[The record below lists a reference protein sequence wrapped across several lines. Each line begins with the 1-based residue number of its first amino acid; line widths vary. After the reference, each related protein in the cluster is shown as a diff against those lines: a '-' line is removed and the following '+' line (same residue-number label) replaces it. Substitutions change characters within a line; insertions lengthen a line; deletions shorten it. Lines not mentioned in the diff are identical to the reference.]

1 MLAFIARRLVVSVL
15 VFLAATV
22 VVFLMAVNVGDPLAE
37 ARQLPSGPAQES
49 AIAEITERMNL
60 DEPVYIRYFL
70 WLGGVLTGDL
80 GVTATGHSVNAML
93 ENAVGATL
101 QLVLGATV
109 LSIVIGI
116 SIGVIS
122 ALRQYSGLDLSVTFA
137 AFLFYSLPVFWVGTL
152 LKQFVA
158 IDLNNWLADPTLALW
173 VIGLVAL
180 FVALFCA
187 SLVVGDR
194 RTRLTTFAVGFL
206 GMVALLWALSE
217 TGWFADPG
225 LGVFVIAVTAIAGAV
240 GFTTL
245 FSGLDWN
252 SPVMRAAMTAAVAG
266 IVCALVLDPV
276 LADPNL
282 ATIGLLALITA
293 AVCFAFGWVIGGE
306 LYRRSAIQAA
316 MWTGLFTGALIFV
329 DRMLQ
334 SFASYSEMK
343 GGRPVSTIGAGTPNF
358 EGTFWQSGLDSVGHL
373 ALPTLALMLISLA
386 TYTRYTRASMLEV
399 MNQDYV
405 RTARAKGLPERA
417 VVTRH
422 SLRNGLI
429 PITTLTAYDIGT
441 VMGGA
446 VVTETVFGW
455 RAMGRM
461 LLDGIQNGDPGP
473 IMAFFLV
480 AGGAIV
486 VFNMIADIT
495 YGFLDP
501 RIRQA

>member
-1 MLAFIARRLVVSVL
+1 MLAFIARRLFVSVL
-15 VFLAATV
+15 VFLAATA
-22 VVFLMAVNVGDPLAE
+22 VVFVMAANVGDPLAE
-37 ARQLPSGPAQES
+37 ARQLPPGPAQES
-49 AIAEITERMNL
+49 AMAEITERMKL
-60 DEPVYIRYFL
+60 DEPVFVRYFH
-70 WLGGVLTGDL
+70 WLGSALTGDL
-80 GVTATGHSVNAML
+80 GVNVTGRSINAML
-93 ENAVGATL
+93 ENAVGSTL
-101 QLVLGATV
+101 QLVLAATV

-116 SIGVIS
+116 TIGVIS

-137 AFLFYSLPVFWVGTL
+137 AFLFYSLPLFWVATL

-158 IDLNNWLADPTLALW
+158 IDLNNWLADPELALW
-173 VIGLVAL
+173 VIGLIAL

-187 SLVVGDR
+187 ALVVGDR
-194 RTRLTTFAVGFL
+194 RSRVTTFVVAFVA
-206 GMVALLWALSE
+206 MCALLWALSE

-225 LGVFVIAVTAIAGAV
+225 LGIFVIALTAVAGAI

-245 FSGLDWN
+245 FSGLDWH
-252 SPVMRAAMTAAVAG
+252 SPPMRAAMAAAIAG
-266 IVCALVLDPV
+266 IASALLLDPV
-276 LADPNL
+276 LRDPNL
-282 ATIGLLALITA
+282 ATIALLAVITA
-293 AVCFAFGWVIGGE
+293 GVCFAIGWLLGGE
-306 LYRRSAIQAA
+306 LYRRSAVQSA
-316 MWTGLFTGALIFV
+316 MFTGLFTGAVIFT
-329 DRMLQ
+329 DRLLQ
-334 SFASYSEMK
+334 SFASYSDLK
-343 GGRPVSTIGAGTPNF
+343 GGRPVSTIGSGTPNF
-358 EGTFWQSGLDSVGHL
+358 QGTFWQSGLDSLGHL

-455 RAMGRM
+455 RAMGRL
-461 LLDGIQNGDPGP
+461 LLDGINQGDPMP

-486 VFNMIADIT
+486 VFNMIADIA

-501 RIRQA
+501 RIRLS